1 MNSDQKRVLREREEE
16 VRILMAD
23 HGCTQSEAINHLL
36 RGTIIYDSADEMF
49 DSWKECGV
57 YNGETADD
65 VRKYKVRDVSAVTY
79 NGKEYFVEYCL

>member
-23 HGCTQSEAINHLL
+23 RCTQSEAINHLL

-57 YNGETADD
+57 YDGETADD
-65 VRKYKVRDVSAVTY
+65 IRNHKLRDISAVMY
-79 NGKEYFVEYCL
+79 GGKEYFINYCL